1 MEIIKIKTRKIL
13 PPKDSIYPILD
24 SYLPKLR
31 EGDVLFITSKILG
44 IHQGRCV
51 KVGKNVSKD
60 KLIMQEAEAY
70 IPPSQVPNGEM
81 FLTIKEY
88 ILVPVAGIDESNGN
102 GYYILWPKQSSK
114 LAKEICGYLKQKHHI
129 KKLAMIV
136 TDSHTTPLRY
146 GVTGISLGFFGLEP
160 LYDYRGK
167 PDIFGRKLKFTKSN
181 IVDALSALA
190 VLAMGEGKEQTPMAI
205 IREANFVQFTNRN
218 TYKKLVIPPTLD
230 IYSPLLKVFKEKK
243 WKTRK

>member
-24 SYLPKLR
+24 SFVPKLH

-51 KVGKNVSKD
+51 KVGTNVSKD

-70 IPPSQVPNGEM
+70 IPPSQVPNGKM

-102 GYYILWPKQSSK
+102 GYYTLWPRNSTK
-114 LAKEICGYLKQKHHI
+114 LAKEICKYLKHKYGV
-129 KKLAMIV
+129 KKFAVIV

-181 IVDALSALA
+181 VVDGLSPLA
-190 VLAMGEGKEQTPMAI
+190 VLAMGEGKEQTPMLI
-205 IREANFVQFTNRN
+205 MRGLDFLRFSNRS
-218 TYKKLVIPPTLD
+218 TYKKLVIPRSKD

-243 WKTRK
+243 WKIQK

>member
-1 MEIIKIKTRKIL
+1 
-13 PPKDSIYPILD
+13 
-24 SYLPKLR
+24 
-31 EGDVLFITSKILG
+31 
-44 IHQGRCV
+44 V

-129 KKLAMIV
+129 KKLAVIV

-205 IREANFVQFTNRN
+205 IRGANFVQFTNRD

-230 IYSPLLKVFKEKK
+230 IYSPLLKVFKENK
-243 WKTRK
+243 WKKRK